1 MRPMSVLGRE
11 VQSEVQSADAPKAT
25 PEQSAAATDP
35 AVMARDLFKIYKE
48 GRAETVA
55 LRGADLSVQ
64 RGQFVSLMGPS
75 GSGKSTLLTILAGL
89 TTPSA
94 GQIIVD
100 GQDLAELDEAARGR
114 WRAERVGIVFQR
126 RNLIPF
132 LSAEENV
139 ALIARRRV
147 GRRQARRR
155 ARELLETLGLAD
167 RMRHRPA
174 QLSGGEAQRA
184 SIAVAIANEPA
195 VLFGDEVTGE
205 LDSATSEQVM
215 SMLLALQRER
225 SVTIVLVT
233 HNPTVGALA
242 DRQFGISG
250 GLVTPR

>member
-1 MRPMSVLGRE
+1 
-11 VQSEVQSADAPKAT
+11 
-25 PEQSAAATDP
+25 
-35 AVMARDLFKIYKE
+35 MARDLFKIYKE

-100 GQDLAELDEAARGR
+100 GQDLAELDEAARSR
-114 WRAERVGIVFQR
+114 WRAERVGVVFQR
-126 RNLIPF
+126 GNLIPF

-147 GRRQARRR
+147 GRRNARRQAR
-155 ARELLETLGLAD
+155 EMLETLGLAD
-167 RMRHRPA
+167 RARHRPA

-205 LDSATSEQVM
+205 LDSATSDQVM
-215 SMLLALQRER
+215 AMLVGLQRER
-225 SVTIVLVT
+225 GVTIVMVT
-233 HNPTVGALA
+233 HNPTVGARA
-242 DRQFGISG
+242 DRQFEISG

>member
-1 MRPMSVLGRE
+1 MRVMSALGCE
-11 VQSEVQSADAPKAT
+11 ASSADPTNAATAAPE
-25 PEQSAAATDP
+25 PPAAGTDP

-64 RGQFVSLMGPS
+64 RGEFVSLMGPS

-94 GQIIVD
+94 GRVIVD

-114 WRAERVGIVFQR
+114 WRAERVGVVFQR
-126 RNLIPF
+126 RNLVPF

-147 GRRQARRR
+147 GRRQARRQ
-155 ARELLETLGLAD
+155 ARELLGRLGLAD
-167 RMRHRPA
+167 RVRHRPA

-195 VLFGDEVTGE
+195 VIFGDEVTGE
-205 LDSATSEQVM
+205 LDSVTSEQVM
-215 SMLLALQRER
+215 AMLLALQRER

-233 HNPTVGALA
+233 HNPVVGALA
-242 DRQFGISG
+242 DRQYEIAG

>member
-1 MRPMSVLGRE
+1 MRLMSVVGRADP
-11 VQSEVQSADAPKAT
+11 SADPTNVVTGTPDPRGAT
-25 PEQSAAATDP
+25 SGP

-100 GQDLAELDEAARGR
+100 GQDLAELDEAARSR
-114 WRAERVGIVFQR
+114 WRAERVGVVFQR
-126 RNLIPF
+126 GNLIPF

-147 GRRQARRR
+147 GRRNARRQAR
-155 ARELLETLGLAD
+155 EMLETLGLAD
-167 RMRHRPA
+167 RARHRPA

-205 LDSATSEQVM
+205 LDSATSDQVM
-215 SMLLALQRER
+215 AMLVGLQRER
-225 SVTIVLVT
+225 GVTIVMVT

-242 DRQFGISG
+242 DRQFEISG